1 MNGRQ
6 NELMEDLQNICEN
19 NYDDDR
25 TKMILDILVV
35 IGYWAEL
42 EMDE

>member
-6 NELMEDLQNICEN
+6 NDLMEDLENICRN
-19 NYDDDR
+19 NYDDDH

-42 EMDE
+42 KAEE